1 MEYKKIE
8 IIGSLFLSENQQ
20 LITDTIEQALSVTVQ
35 KGSGFE
41 GRPCT
46 QLLVTDNYVIKLRTE
61 LRFNERD
68 AKRWI
73 EKQLHQERLWAIHH
87 PSKTWF
93 LLYKEQEIIIAN
105 ITKRLIPINN
115 FLSLSNN
122 HPQYWQKILSDIID
136 MYLKCASSQQRALDD
151 GLSNY
156 GLDENHQVFYLDDET
171 YESNQLIS
179 LSHGLAVWIRQLSWL
194 QSEDGSWLGDC
205 LHKKIQQYFHDPH
218 WLFVFKEQFSD
229 AFFADERQRQVAK
242 YLTISLI
249 PAKKKS
255 SSSSQIS
262 SLPIELN
269 PSEPLALLGDIHSN
283 LPALEATLKHLQQ
296 LGIKQ
301 GIILGDVVGY
311 GPHPKECIAKLR
323 ELRWPIIKGNHDH
336 GLSILTSTRGFSQ
349 NAIKVLEWSAQ
360 QVDQED
366 KDWLL
371 NQPPYLEF
379 NDWMAVH
386 GAPMDIQYMY
396 GYVYS
401 MTYNENLDAVVAK
414 NKRICFHGHS
424 HIQGIYYRKGGHDF
438 DNKQSKV
445 SLKGYDAVLVCP
457 GSVGQ
462 PRSGFAGAEFAVYY
476 PKDNQIE
483 FHRVTYNMNSVLNKM
498 AEENFPAPLIA
509 RLLQG
514 T

>member
-1 MEYKKIE
+1 MENSKAI
-8 IIGSLFLSENQQ
+8 IIGSLSPSSYEQTLINQ
-20 LITDTIEQALSVTVQ
+20 TIDQALSINLQ

-46 QLLVTDNYVIKLRTE
+46 QLLMTDDYVIKLRTE
-61 LRFNERD
+61 LTFAQRD

-73 EKQLHQERLWAIHH
+73 EKQLEQEKSWQIHH

-93 LLYKEQEIIIAN
+93 LYELEGRYVIAN
-105 ITKRLIPINN
+105 MTKRLIPINTYFN
-115 FLSLSNN
+115 TGKNT
-122 HPQYWQKILSDIID
+122 PQNWQKIISTIVI
-136 MYLKCASSQQRALDD
+136 MYLKCAAEYTRALDD

-156 GLDENHQVFYLDDET
+156 ALDELGNVFYLDDET
-171 YESNQLIS
+171 YDSNQLIS
-179 LSHGLAVWIRQLSWL
+179 LSHGLAVWIRQLTWL
-194 QSEDGSWLGDC
+194 NEADGVWLGQS
-205 LHKKIQQYFHDPH
+205 LHQLIQQYFLDPH
-218 WLFVFKEQFSD
+218 WLFVFREQFSD
-229 AFFADERQRQVAK
+229 AFFADDRQRAVAK
-242 YLTISLI
+242 ALLAHLT
-249 PAKKKS
+249 PAKKKIAS
-255 SSSSQIS
+255 YQTYT
-262 SLPIELN
+262 PITLDPEA
-269 PSEPLALLGDIHSN
+269 PLALLGDIHSN
-283 LPALEATLKHLQQ
+283 YPALQATLEHLNK
-296 LGIKQ
+296 LSIKQ

-311 GPHPKECIAKLR
+311 GPHPNECINRLR

-360 QVDQED
+360 QVEQED

-371 NQPPYLEF
+371 NQPPYFEF
-379 NDWMAVH
+379 ADWMAVH

-401 MTYNENLDAVVAK
+401 MTYQENLDAVVAK

-438 DNKQSKV
+438 DSKQSKV
-445 SLKGYDAVLVCP
+445 SLKGYEAVLVCP

-462 PRSGFAGAEFAVYY
+462 SRSGFAGAEFAIYY
-476 PKDNQIE
+476 PKENTIE
-483 FHRVTYNMNSVLNKM
+483 FHRINYNMTSVLNKM
-498 AEENFPAPLIA
+498 AEENFPAPLIS